1 MIEYYRTDPN
11 NKNKVIVPVPEG
23 IRYISEWS
31 DFNLDWFGK
40 VYIIDK
46 KIPGCGFTEYCLT
59 SDEDIILCSPRKM
72 LLSNKEDQH
81 LGEVHYVR
89 NELDVDIDV
98 DVDLNNIIKKGT
110 SISTTDEVIDIETRN
125 LLIKDKMR
133 NQLINY
139 IHMRDIEHKPCKIIV
154 TYDSFKYV
162 CEFLQEEKMLDGFK
176 VVVDE
181 FQSIFVDS
189 RFKASTEFEFYNK
202 LRTINNKICFVSATP
217 MIDTYLNQLDY
228 FKGLRY
234 FELDWAE
241 LDSSRVISPVLKI
254 RKTKSIISEIKRI
267 IQTYLDGNYSV
278 LANPVTG
285 QIVQSKE
292 AVFYLNSVGDIF
304 KIVKSM
310 GLSPDSVNIL
320 CADTPQNRV
329 KMKKKLGKKYQI
341 GKVPL
346 RGEPHK
352 MFTFCTRTV
361 YLGADFYS
369 TNARSFILSDAN
381 IESLAVDISLDLP
394 QILGRQRLIEN
405 PWKNHAEF
413 YFKNLGVGLEVDKK
427 VFDDRIKDKIES
439 TNAFLNVFKKA
450 SNKEQDVLINKC
462 SIVID
467 STKYRDDYVSVNYY
481 NGTKVPVFNNLV
493 LISEQRAYDI
503 QQIDYK
509 DRFSVFNI
517 VKNNR
522 IKLDRIGKI
531 IDYLRDTSNGQF
543 SERLRYLCE
552 TLDFTLE
559 EKSLIAQQVSE
570 KFDKFY
576 NIIGPERC
584 KNLGYNVTDI
594 KKEIENKSISEKDIR
609 NKFLSLFK
617 VGDKFTNIEVKSIIG
632 NIYSELGLN
641 KNPKATVL
649 SEYFDFSR
657 IKLKDDHGEWI
668 NGIVIKNIKK

>member
-11 NKNKVIVPVPEG
+11 NNKVIVPVPEG

-31 DFNLDWFGK
+31 DFNLDWFGN

-72 LLSNKEDQH
+72 LLANKEDQH
-81 LGEVHYVR
+81 PGEVHYVR

-98 DVDLNNIIKKGT
+98 DVDLNNIIKKGN
-110 SISTTDEVIDIETRN
+110 SISEENNIDNETKN
-125 LLIKDKMR
+125 LIIKDKMR

-139 IHMRDIEHKPCKIIV
+139 IHMRDVEHKPCKIIV

-162 CEFLQEEKMLDGFK
+162 CEFLQDENMFDGFK
-176 VVVDE
+176 IVVDE

-202 LRTINNKICFVSATP
+202 LKTINNKICFVSATP

-241 LDSSRVISPVLKI
+241 LDPSRVIAPVLKI

-267 IQTYLDGNYSV
+267 VQTYLDGNYSV
-278 LANPVTG
+278 LANPITG
-285 QIVQSKE
+285 QVVQSKE

-304 KIVKSM
+304 KIIKSM
-310 GLSPDSVNIL
+310 SLSPDSVNIL
-320 CADTPQNRV
+320 CADTPQNRA
-329 KMKKKLGKKYQI
+329 KMKKKLGKKYSI

-346 RGEPHK
+346 KGELHK

-427 VFDDRIKDKIES
+427 VFDDRIKDKIDS

-450 SNKEQDVLINKC
+450 SNKEQEVLINKC

-481 NGTKVPVFNNLV
+481 NGIKIPVFNNLV

-517 VKNNR
+517 IKNNK
-522 IKLDRIGKI
+522 IKLDRIGNI
-531 IDYLRDTSNGQF
+531 IEYLRNTDNGQF

-552 TLDFTLE
+552 TQDFTNE

-576 NIIGPERC
+576 NIVGPERC
-584 KNLGYNVTDI
+584 RNLGYNVTYI
-594 KKEIENKSISEKDIR
+594 KQEIENKQIGNNDIKK
-609 NKFLSLFK
+609 KFLETFNI
-617 VGDKFTNIEVKSIIG
+617 GDKFSNPEAKKII
-632 NIYSELGLN
+632 NRIYQELGLN
-641 KNPKATVL
+641 LKAKAVDL
-649 SEYFDFSR
+649 EKYFNITHAK
-657 IKLKDDHGEWI
+657 IKLDTGEWVHGIII
-668 NGIVIKNIKK
+668 NNIKK